1 MECGKLSIFGKVC
14 ISDDAMQKLYE
25 CDVLLS
31 FAPCKR
37 IQDSLGFLIP
47 RCGFQIFQVF
57 VSGTLNLDPNRYWD
71 SGFLELYSGFQSPRP
86 SIPKEKILFQIP
98 ESGYPYMGLS
108 NPIGFSPDFRFFSKP
123 THPNFSSF

>member
-1 MECGKLSIFGKVC
+1 MGNYQSSAKFVFQMTPRKSCMSVTC
-14 ISDDAMQKLYE
+14 
-25 CDVLLS
+25 CCLL
-31 FAPCKR
+31 PHVR
-37 IQDSLGFLIP
+37 DIQDSLGFLIP

-86 SIPKEKILFQIP
+86 SIPKEKNLFQIP

-108 NPIGFSPDFRFFSKP
+108 NPIGFSPDFRFSSKP